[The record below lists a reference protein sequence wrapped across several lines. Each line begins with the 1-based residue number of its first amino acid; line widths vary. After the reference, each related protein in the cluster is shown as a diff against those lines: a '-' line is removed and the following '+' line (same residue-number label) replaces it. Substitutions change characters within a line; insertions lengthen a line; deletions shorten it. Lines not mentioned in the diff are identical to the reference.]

1 MERMTKMTNIEK
13 YNQAFV
19 DAFDI
24 DEKDAE
30 SMEFNKSEGWDSV
43 GQMKLVAA
51 FEDAFDIMLETEDII
66 GINSYNKGKEVLSE
80 KYDIKF

>member
-1 MERMTKMTNIEK
+1 MKNIEK

>member
-1 MERMTKMTNIEK
+1 MTNIEK

-66 GINSYNKGKEVLSE
+66 GINSYNKGKEVLLE

>member
-1 MERMTKMTNIEK
+1 
-13 YNQAFV
+13 
-19 DAFDI
+19 
-24 DEKDAE
+24 
-30 SMEFNKSEGWDSV
+30 
-43 GQMKLVAA
+43 MKLVAA

>member
-1 MERMTKMTNIEK
+1 MTNIEK
-13 YNQAFV
+13 ENQAFV

>member
-1 MERMTKMTNIEK
+1 MTNIEK

>member
-1 MERMTKMTNIEK
+1 MTNIEK

-51 FEDAFDIMLETEDII
+51 FEDAFDIILETEDII